1 MGVSRAQKKKKGGGE
16 AEFDTEGWMLTFGDL
31 LSLLLT
37 FFVLLFS
44 MKTLD
49 NQVLK
54 EMFTAFSGGAG
65 PLWFTDRF
73 PMERMRRDYFV
84 APHTMSIKQFLEFL
98 ADDTSSTDVMAPIS
112 IAGIE
117 EALLLNQGTIRK
129 RGPKF
134 VVTFPDKTMFQPASA
149 TLTPSAR
156 LALDRLT
163 DAMQYSD
170 SRIVIEG
177 HTDDLPIDTPRYP
190 SNWELSAA
198 RAGEVMRYLI
208 DEKNMRPERI
218 LGAFGYADSRPL
230 VRNISESYRAR
241 NRRVEIVVE
250 QAPPEG
256 ACAPRGREPRRRG
269 RR

>member
-1 MGVSRAQKKKKGGGE
+1 MGISRSRKKKEGDGG
-16 AEFDTEGWMLTFGDL
+16 AEFDTEAWMLTFGDL

-73 PMERMRRDYFV
+73 PMERMYRDYLV
-84 APHTMSIKQFLEFL
+84 APHTMSIKQFLDFL
-98 ADDTSSTDVMAPIS
+98 ADEGASSEVMAQVS
-112 IAGIE
+112 ITGVE
-117 EALLLNQGTIRK
+117 EALLIGQGSVRK
-129 RGPKF
+129 QGPKF
-134 VVTFPDKTMFQPASA
+134 VVTFSGSAMFAPASA
-149 TLTPSAR
+149 SLTPSAMT
-156 LALDRLT
+156 ALDRLA
-163 DAMQYSD
+163 DAMQYSH
-170 SRIVIEG
+170 SRMVIEG
-177 HTDDLPIDTPRYP
+177 HTDDLPVDTPRFP

-198 RAGEVMRYLI
+198 RASEVMRYLI
-208 DEKNMRPERI
+208 DVKKMDPARI
-218 LGAFGYADSRPL
+218 LGAFGYADSRPI

-241 NRRVEIVVE
+241 NRRVEIVIE

-256 ACAPRGREPRRRG
+256 G
-269 RR
+269 